1 MKKKS
6 RFLTGLLS
14 AVMAL
19 SLCALPAMAADEGS
33 GTTTTNTANPVW
45 TETEGSITIHKYEWN
60 ETSRGPATGELGDAA
75 SLPSKTTD
83 DKTETPTPLAGAT
96 FTVYKVK
103 DADELKNYYDG
114 KVVEGWPA
122 SWAEYAE
129 KDSATGSY
137 KLRSGV
143 SLTPFG
149 SKTTDTNGV
158 AQFGKVQGE
167 NEKTEV
173 LPLGLYLVL
182 ETKTPDSVKTACEPF
197 FVSVPMTKVSGDT
210 NGGLTDWLYDVYV
223 FPKNSTAYGQAVL
236 QKVGKQSGTDQEV
249 TAMQGYKFKLYKKN
263 DVGTWTW
270 IEKKPANGVDNAGE
284 LLDADN
290 KTGVLTTGADG
301 KISVSGLTK
310 GVYAFVETEVNA
322 NDGYIL
328 DSGIAYVFKIDGNG
342 DMVAATN
349 DDVKDVKYP
358 EENVTS
364 FDTNVFSEAQV
375 KVKNYKPDF
384 KKEIKGHKDADYG
397 IGDDVPYTLTVN
409 VPENVAK
416 LKTFTVS
423 DEMNSDQLVV
433 NDNSIDVKGVKAGE
447 TEEMTLEEG
456 EGKEYTLTPM
466 SATGKSGFTIAF
478 DTKKIAAY
486 AGGTITITYTA
497 KLQAK
502 ASVGEVGNVNS
513 ADLKYSKKTDIK
525 TTEDDHPYD
534 IHDEAVVYTFKTGI
548 LKKGGSANGEALKD
562 VEFTLYKKVD
572 AKKDT
577 VSKDGTTVTFMGTTK
592 PILTPAEA
600 KAKKLNATD
609 GGTEPQW
616 FAAMNLK
623 TGDDGKDVANGLPT
637 GEYKLVETKTHEGY
651 NLLTEP
657 VDANLTLDC
666 TTTWSKKDT
675 FDNTGKLIKNEYSKT
690 EVKNSDKTPYKYAEI
705 VIINRKGFNLPR
717 TGGFGTLL
725 FSGIGALLVVGG
737 VGVLMSTKK
746 KKGNG

>member
-19 SLCALPAMAADEGS
+19 SLCAMPAMADDNG
-33 GTTTTNTANPVW
+33 GTPPATTANPVW

-60 ETSRGPATGELGDAA
+60 ETNRGPATGELGDAA
-75 SLPSKTTD
+75 NLPLKTTD

-103 DADELKNYYDG
+103 GADELKNYYDG

-122 SWAEYAE
+122 SWADYAE
-129 KDSATGSY
+129 KDAATGSY

-158 AQFGKVQGE
+158 AQFGKVQGKNGE
-167 NEKTEV
+167 TEV

-210 NGGLTDWLYDVYV
+210 NGGLTDWLYDVHV

-236 QKVGKQSGTDQEV
+236 QKIGKQSGTEPEV
-249 TAMQGYKFKLYKKN
+249 LTMQGYKFKLYKKN
-263 DVGTWTW
+263 DDGTWTW
-270 IEKKPANGVDNAGE
+270 IEKKPANGVDNAGDW
-284 LLDADN
+284 LDAA
-290 KTGVLTTGADG
+290 KETGVLTTNEEGI
-301 KISVSGLTK
+301 ISVSGLTK

-342 DMVAATN
+342 DMVAVAEG
-349 DDVKDVKYP
+349 DVENGKYP
-358 EENVTS
+358 ENATS
-364 FDTNVFSEAQV
+364 FDTTAFSGAQV

-384 KKEIKGHKDADYG
+384 KKEITGKKDADYG

-416 LKTFTVS
+416 LRTFTVS

-433 NDNSIDVKGVKAGE
+433 NDGIVVKGKAGE
-447 TEEMTLEEG
+447 TAETKFTEG
-456 EGKEYTLTPM
+456 TEYTLTPT

-478 DTKKIAAY
+478 ATDKIAAY
-486 AGGTITITYTA
+486 AGETITITYTA
-497 KLQAK
+497 KLQK
-502 ASVGEVGNVNS
+502 GASVGEVGNVNS

-525 TTEDDHPYD
+525 TAEDDHPYD

-548 LKKGGSANGEALKD
+548 LKKGDSKSGNPLQY

-572 AKKDT
+572 SEKD
-577 VSKDGTTVTFMGTTK
+577 KINAAGTAVTFMGAEK
-592 PILTPAEA
+592 IILAPEEA
-600 KAKKLNATD
+600 AAKKLNDTVSAD
-609 GGTEPQW
+609 SKW
-616 FAAMNLK
+616 FAVMNL
-623 TGDDGKDVANGLPT
+623 TTDENGEAVANGLPN

-651 NLLTEP
+651 NLLTAP
-657 VDANLTLDC
+657 VDANLTLTYITKWDY
-666 TTTWSKKDT
+666 KET
-675 FDNTGKLIKNEYSKT
+675 FDSNTGELIKHDYSSTK
-690 EVKNSDKTPYKYAEI
+690 VKNGDDTPYNYAEI
-705 VIINRKGFNLPR
+705 VIINKKGFNLPT

-725 FSGIGALLVVGG
+725 FSCIGALLVVGG

-746 KKGNG
+746 KKGNT

>member
-19 SLCALPAMAADEGS
+19 SLCAMPAMAEDGAGA
-33 GTTTTNTANPVW
+33 TTTTPPNPVW

-60 ETSRGPATGELGDAA
+60 ETSRGPATGEIGDAD
-75 SLPSKTTD
+75 SLPSKNAD
-83 DKTETPTPLAGAT
+83 GKTEKPTPLAGAT

-122 SWAEYAE
+122 SWANYAE
-129 KDSATGSY
+129 KDAATGSY
-137 KLRSGV
+137 KLRSDV
-143 SLTPFG
+143 SLTPFD

-158 AQFGKVQGE
+158 AQFGKVQGKNGE
-167 NEKTEV
+167 TEV

-210 NGGLTDWLYDVYV
+210 NGGLTDWLYDVHV

-236 QKVGKQSGTDQEV
+236 QKVGKQSGTETEV
-249 TAMQGYKFKLYKKN
+249 PTMQGYKFKLYKKN
-263 DVGTWTW
+263 DDGTWTW

-284 LLDADN
+284 LLDAAN
-290 KTGVLTTGADG
+290 ETGVLTTNEEG

-322 NDGYIL
+322 SDGYIL

-342 DMVAATN
+342 DMVAVAEG
-349 DDVKDVKYP
+349 DVEDGKYP
-358 EENVTS
+358 GNATS
-364 FDTNVFSEAQV
+364 FDTTAFSGAQV

-416 LKTFTVS
+416 LRTFTVS

-433 NDNSIDVKGVKAGE
+433 NNDIVVKGVKVGE
-447 TEEMTLEEG
+447 AVETKFEEG
-456 EGKEYTLTPM
+456 TEYTLTPTTDM
-466 SATGKSGFTIAF
+466 GKSGFTIAF

-502 ASVGEVGNVNS
+502 ASVGEVGNVNR
-513 ADLKYSKKTDIK
+513 ADLKYSKKTDI
-525 TTEDDHPYD
+525 TTEEDTPYD

-548 LKKGGSANGEALKD
+548 LKKGDSADGEALKD
-562 VEFTLYKKVD
+562 VEFTLYKKFD
-572 AKKDT
+572 ETKDT
-577 VSKDGTTVTFMGTTK
+577 KNADGTVKFMGDDKT
-592 PILTPAEA
+592 ILTPAEA

-623 TGDDGKDVANGLPT
+623 TGDDGKAVANGLPT
-637 GEYKLVETKTHEGY
+637 GEYKLVETKTHKDY
-651 NLLTEP
+651 NLLTKP

-666 TTTWSKKDT
+666 TITWKEDT
-675 FDNTGKLIKNEYSKT
+675 SFDSNTGELKKHEYQST
-690 EVKNSDKTPYKYAEI
+690 VVKNKDDNTPYKYAEI
-705 VIINRKGFNLPR
+705 LIINRKGFNLPR

-746 KKGNG
+746 KKKGNA

>member
-19 SLCALPAMAADEGS
+19 SLFALPAMAADEGS

-60 ETSRGPATGELGDAA
+60 DASRGPATGEAEDAE
-75 SLPSKTTD
+75 SLPSKTVD

-96 FTVYKVK
+96 FTVYQVK
-103 DADELKNYYDG
+103 NEENLKKYYDG
-114 KVVEGWPA
+114 KDVAWPT
-122 SWAEYAE
+122 SWREYAV
-129 KDSATGSY
+129 KDDTTGGY
-137 KLRSGV
+137 KLKDGV
-143 SLTPFG
+143 TATSFG
-149 SKTTDTNGV
+149 SKTTGASGV

-167 NEKTEV
+167 NGKTEV

-182 ETKTPDSVKTACEPF
+182 ETKTPDSVRTACEPF
-197 FVSVPMTKVSGDT
+197 FVSVPMTKVSTDA
-210 NGGLTDWLYDVYV
+210 NGGLTDWLYDVHV
-223 FPKNSTAYGQAVL
+223 FPKNSTAYGRAVL

-301 KISVSGLTK
+301 EISVSGLTK

-349 DDVKDVKYP
+349 DDVKDVTYP

-364 FDTNVFSEAQV
+364 FDTNAFSEAQV

-416 LKTFTVS
+416 LRTFTVS
-423 DEMNSDQLVV
+423 DEMDKNQLVV
-433 NDNSIDVKGVKAGE
+433 NDGIIVKGVKAGE
-447 TEEMTLEEG
+447 TAETKFTEG
-456 EGKEYTLTPM
+456 TEYILTST
-466 SATGKSGFTIAF
+466 SAVGKSGFTIAF
-478 DTKKIAAY
+478 NTKDIAAY

-497 KLQAK
+497 KLQK
-502 ASVGEVGNVNS
+502 DASVGEVGNVNS

-525 TTEDDHPYD
+525 TTEDDPPYD

-562 VEFTLYKKVD
+562 VNFTLYKKVD
-572 AKKDT
+572 AKDT
-577 VSKDGTTVTFMGTTK
+577 VSKDGTTVTFMGTDKT
-592 PILTPAEA
+592 ILTPAEA

-609 GGTEPQW
+609 GDTEPKW

-623 TGDDGKDVANGLPT
+623 TGDDGKTVANGLPT
-637 GEYKLVETKTHEGY
+637 GEYKLVETETHEGY

-657 VDANLTLDC
+657 VNANLTLDC
-666 TTTWSKKDT
+666 TTKWKDT
-675 FDNTGKLIKNEYSKT
+675 KTFDADGKLIKNEYRKT
-690 EVKNSDKTPYKYAEI
+690 EVKNSDGALYNYAEI
-705 VIINRKGFNLPR
+705 LIINRKGFDLPR

-725 FSGIGALLVVGG
+725 FSCIGALLVVGG
-737 VGVLMSTKK
+737 VGVLMSIKK
-746 KKGNG
+746 KKGNV